1 MPETRVSACQS
12 CGASIYPEH
21 MDSGI
26 AGYHGGKLLCPHCY
40 ADQQKGT
47 DSTGAPLSMA
57 AEDEEL
63 SPIALPDE
71 DASEGTQGVAAAS
84 SSIYGFSGDTFSG
97 GGKALRDESKYNRRL
112 EPNAPAATRCRT
124 FHAKLNEG
132 AVAFMNDQINS
143 WVDSEADIRIKFAS
157 STIGIFEGKHAD
169 PNLIVT
175 VFY

>member
-1 MPETRVSACQS
+1 MAETRVSACQS

-26 AGYHGGKLLCPHCY
+26 AGYHGGKLLCPHCF
-40 ADQQKGT
+40 ADQQKAM
-47 DSTGAPLSMA
+47 DSTGTSLSIAP
-57 AEDEEL
+57 EDDEL

-71 DASEGTQGVAAAS
+71 DASEGTQGVSAS
-84 SSIYGFSGDTFSG
+84 HSSIHGFSGDVFSG
-97 GGKALRDESKYNRRL
+97 NQAKRDEGKYNRRL

-124 FHAKLNEG
+124 FHSKLNEG
-132 AVAFMNDQINS
+132 AVAFMNDQINN
-143 WVDSEADIRIKFAS
+143 WVDSEADVRIKFAS
-157 STIGIFEGKHAD
+157 STIGVFEGKHAD

>member
-21 MDSGI
+21 MDAGI
-26 AGYHGGKLLCPHCY
+26 AGYLGGKLLCPHCY
-40 ADQQKGT
+40 ADQQKAK
-47 DSTGAPLSMA
+47 DSTGAPLSIA

-63 SPIALPDE
+63 SPIAFPDE
-71 DASEGTQGVAAAS
+71 DASEGTQGVATSS
-84 SSIYGFSGDTFSG
+84 SSIYGFSADTLG

-132 AVAFMNDQINS
+132 AVAFMNEQINS